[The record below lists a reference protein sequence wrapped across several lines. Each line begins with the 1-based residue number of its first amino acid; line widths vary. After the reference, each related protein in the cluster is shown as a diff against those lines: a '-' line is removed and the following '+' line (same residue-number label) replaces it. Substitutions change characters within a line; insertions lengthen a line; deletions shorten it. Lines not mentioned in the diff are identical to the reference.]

1 MNDLFLTGA
10 SGFLGSRLLAQLD
23 PAKFS
28 SITLLCRSE
37 PVLPQPLREAANVRV
52 VRAAL
57 DEVDAYA
64 GFLGADSIVVHLAAV
79 TGKAD
84 RAAYYAV
91 NTQATGKLIEAATQ
105 AGVAGFLFV
114 SSIAVSFKDRQGYHY
129 ADSKEQAEQLLV
141 NSALPWCT
149 LRPTIILGEG
159 SPIWD
164 SFRQLAGKSLIVL
177 PGNGRTLIQPIDVD
191 DLVSLVLDIIGEQRF
206 NHEVLEIGGPE
217 TLSLDDFV
225 QRIHHA
231 CCGGKARI
239 VHLPLGLVLTPLRLV
254 ERVFPSLLPVSSG
267 QFASFNNDGTV
278 TAHALVKPAAGKM
291 RDVGEMLQRLTGCEA
306 HD

>member
-64 GFLGADSIVVHLAAV
+64 GFLGAGSIVVHLAAV

-84 RAAYYAV
+84 RAAYYTV
-91 NTQATGKLIEAATQ
+91 NTQATGKLIEACTQ

-129 ADSKEQAEQLLV
+129 ADSKAQAEQLLM
-141 NSALPWCT
+141 NSALPWCI

-164 SFRQLAGKSLIVL
+164 S
-177 PGNGRTLIQPIDVD
+177 
-191 DLVSLVLDIIGEQRF
+191 
-206 NHEVLEIGGPE
+206 
-217 TLSLDDFV
+217 
-225 QRIHHA
+225 
-231 CCGGKARI
+231 
-239 VHLPLGLVLTPLRLV
+239 
-254 ERVFPSLLPVSSG
+254 
-267 QFASFNNDGTV
+267 
-278 TAHALVKPAAGKM
+278 
-291 RDVGEMLQRLTGCEA
+291 
-306 HD
+306 

>member
-10 SGFLGSRLLAQLD
+10 SGFLGGRLLAQLN
-23 PAKFS
+23 PAAFA

-37 PVLPQPLREAANVRV
+37 PVLPQPLRDAANVRV

-57 DEVDAYA
+57 DDVDAYA
-64 GFLGADSIVVHLAAV
+64 GFLGTGSIVVHLAAV

-84 RAAYYAV
+84 RAEYFAV
-91 NTQATGKLIEAATQ
+91 NTHATGKLIEAATQ

-129 ADSKEQAEQLLV
+129 ADSKEQAEQLLE
-141 NSALPWCT
+141 NSAVPWCT
-149 LRPTIILGEG
+149 LRPTIILGED
-159 SPIWD
+159 SPIWH
-164 SFRQLAGKSLIVL
+164 SFRTLAEKSLIVL

-191 DLVSLVLDIIGEQRF
+191 DLVGLVLDIIGEQRF
-206 NHEVLEIGGPE
+206 NNEVLEIGGPE
-217 TLSLDDFV
+217 VLSLDAFV
-225 QRIHHA
+225 QRIHQA
-231 CCGGKARI
+231 CCGGQPRI

-278 TAHALVKPAAGKM
+278 TAHALVTPATGRM
-291 RDVGEMLQRLTGCEA
+291 RDVGEMLQRLTGSET